1 MSLCNP
7 GCPKTHDSPALALDP
22 GVQPCVMKPSAIL
35 CFVDRISCLVK
46 INHKSN
52 SNHIFSDV
60 FFCCSFCFFFHA
72 FIVVVLHLFICLFA
86 GVPVGLHVHGGQR
99 RIRKNHSVLAPCG
112 VQGASSSQVWV
123 QGPLSAEHHPGPYLF
138 LICLFVLLKLHL

>member
-35 CFVDRISCLVK
+35 CFVDRTSCLVK

-60 FFCCSFCFFFHA
+60 FF
-72 FIVVVLHLFICLFA
+72 VVLFVSFFMLLLLSFYIYLYVCLRGFLSGCTYMEVRGEFVRTTLSLHHVGSREPAQVRFGYKDLYLLNIIPALICFLF
-86 GVPVGLHVHGGQR
+86 V
-99 RIRKNHSVLAPCG
+99 
-112 VQGASSSQVWV
+112 
-123 QGPLSAEHHPGPYLF
+123 YLF
-138 LICLFVLLKLHL
+138 Y